1 MKFTFIKEPTNDW
14 IKDSE
19 SKVTFEFEEVQI
31 DNVIAHFE
39 DFLRGCGFHF
49 EGYLEFA
56 NEPKMEM
63 QEAMPHIN
71 NAFDD
76 QLAQWDNPKVTA
88 EEEAF
93 WEGKK

>member
-19 SKVTFEFEEVQI
+19 SKVTFEFEEIQMVNIVQ
-31 DNVIAHFE
+31 HFE
-39 DFLRGCGFHF
+39 EFLRGCGFHF
-49 EGYLEFA
+49 DGQLDFVE
-56 NEPKMEM
+56 EPKMEM
-63 QEAMPHIN
+63 QEAMPH
-71 NAFDD
+71 AFDE
-76 QLAQWDNPKVTA
+76 QWGIKVTA